1 MHPATGSHRDVQA
14 ANLLMSVIAVC
25 RPVSTFPPF
34 SVYLGPLFV
43 SGFSPVCPV
52 ACLPHGIV
60 YVLTATNVL
69 FLRLTVSSRLASCD
83 SGQHALI
90 ETYRGE
96 SYGTRVGLSFTPFG
110 RARLCC
116 AGADRISAVS
126 ALLSFLLWGWALPSR
141 GGQPFGTLG
150 ACFFSAFRFSMS
162 GVQRQVL
169 PALCCPGLH
178 ASGNPAPLSQVCW
191 ALGRKRLVLE
201 RCCLS
206 FAAQASCSLRTTL
219 CESES
224 NTIV

>member
-1 MHPATGSHRDVQA
+1 
-14 ANLLMSVIAVC
+14 MSVIAVC
-25 RPVSTFPPF
+25 RPVSTFPRF
-34 SVYLGPLFV
+34 RSIWV
-43 SGFSPVCPV
+43 PVCLRLL
-52 ACLPHGIV
+52 ACVSRCVSAAWDCLCPDSDQRA
-60 YVLTATNVL
+60 LL
-69 FLRLTVSSRLASCD
+69 SLTVSSRLTPPD

-96 SYGTRVGLSFTPFG
+96 SYGTRVALSFTPFG

-116 AGADRISAVS
+116 AGVDRISAICTSFLS
-126 ALLSFLLWGWALPSR
+126 ALGDGPFRLGK
-141 GGQPFGTLG
+141 GQPFGTLG
-150 ACFFSAFRFSMS
+150 ACFFSAFRFPMS
-162 GVQRQVL
+162 GLQRQVL

>member
-1 MHPATGSHRDVQA
+1 M
-14 ANLLMSVIAVC
+14 
-25 RPVSTFPPF
+25 
-34 SVYLGPLFV
+34 
-43 SGFSPVCPV
+43 CPV
-52 ACLPHGIV
+52 ACLPRWIV
-60 YVLTATNVL
+60 YVLAATNVL
-69 FLRLTVSSRLASCD
+69 FLSLTVSSRLTSPD

-96 SYGTRVGLSFTPFG
+96 SYGTRVELSFTPFG

-116 AGADRISAVS
+116 AGADRISAICTSFLS
-126 ALLSFLLWGWALPSR
+126 ALGSWPFRLGKAL
-141 GGQPFGTLG
+141 QPLGTLG
-150 ACFFSAFRFSMS
+150 ACFFSAFRFPMS

-224 NTIV
+224 NMIV